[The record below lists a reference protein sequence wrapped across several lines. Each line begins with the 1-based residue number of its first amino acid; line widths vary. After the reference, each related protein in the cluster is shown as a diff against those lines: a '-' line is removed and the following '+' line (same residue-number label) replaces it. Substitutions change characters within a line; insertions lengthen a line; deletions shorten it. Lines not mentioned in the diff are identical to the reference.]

1 MKVLYFLLASFL
13 MHGCSA
19 QKKSSLPVN
28 PDDNSLLWEVSGK
41 GLKKPTYIFGT
52 FHMMCKDDILFS
64 ETLKKAF
71 QNSKLV
77 YFEMDLD
84 DLSNTLGGLLFMNM
98 KNGKT
103 LKDLY
108 TPEEY
113 TKVETYFRDSL
124 KTPLGLV
131 HKMKPLFLQAMMY
144 PKLMP
149 CRNMS
154 GVEQELMVLAK
165 EQNKEIKGFEDIAF
179 QSSVFDSIPYDVQAK
194 ELLKGIDSLHSYA
207 DEFNEML
214 NVYKTQRVMEIEK
227 LFTESEFTMG
237 AGQEILLDNRNR
249 NWVNQLKEIMPKD
262 NVFVAVGAGHLPG
275 KKGVI
280 NLLREAGYS
289 VKPLVNK

>member
-1 MKVLYFLLASFL
+1 M
-13 MHGCSA
+13 
-19 QKKSSLPVN
+19 PVN
-28 PDDNSLLWEVSGK
+28 ADDNSLLWEVSGK

-52 FHMMCKDDILFS
+52 FHMMCKDDIHFS
-64 ETLKKAF
+64 ETLKQAF
-71 QNSKLV
+71 ASSDHV

-98 KNGKT
+98 KDGKT

-113 TKVETYFRDSL
+113 AKVETYFKDSL
-124 KTPLGLV
+124 RTPLSLV
-131 HKMKPLFLQAMMY
+131 HRMKPLFLQAMMY

-149 CRNMS
+149 CKNMS
-154 GVEQELMVLAK
+154 GIEQELMVLAK
-165 EQNKEIKGFEDIAF
+165 DQKKEIKGFEDIAF

-214 NVYKTQRVMEIEK
+214 DVYKTQRVMEIEK
-227 LFTESEFTMG
+227 LFNESDFTMG
-237 AGQEILLDNRNR
+237 AGQEILLDNRNK
-249 NWVNQLKEIMPKD
+249 NWVKQLNEIMPKS

-275 KKGVI
+275 KNGVL
-280 NLLREAGYS
+280 NLLKEQGYT
-289 VKPLVNK
+289 VRPLANK